1 MRISSLAGRI
11 LLAFLV
17 LFAASAFGS
26 ARFVVLSYHD
36 VKDAVAR
43 DARAGQT
50 AVSTENL
57 AAQFQWLRDHG
68 YHVVSVRQILAAHA
82 GKQPLPEKAVLLSFD
97 DGYESVYSKA
107 FPLLQRFRYPALVA
121 LVGCWL
127 DGSCKPGDGS
137 RPAESLMTPAQ
148 LRELIASGWVEVASH
163 SYDMHRG
170 LVGNPQGNEQ
180 PMGVTRR
187 YDPASGRYE
196 DDGAYRARVRA
207 DLKRSSDGIWSA
219 LRVRPRVMVWPYG
232 EANTPL
238 LEAARAAGMPMTMV
252 LRDGDNSVE
261 DLTLVRRLLVA
272 ENPDIDDFARMMATL
287 RIGDRPLHVVHV
299 DLDYIYDPDP
309 VQTERNLGALLDR
322 IQGMRV
328 NTVYLQAFADPDGDG
343 NAEAMYFPNRHLP
356 VRADLFNRVAWQ
368 LQTRARVKV
377 YAWLPVLAFRL
388 NVPDAWYV
396 HEWQDGKPRLASHVY
411 QRLSPFNRDARRVA
425 GEIYE
430 DLAKYCNFAGL
441 LFHDDAILSDYED
454 VSPAA
459 MDWIKRQHLSTR
471 IDRLRAT
478 PQSRLDWARR
488 KTAVL
493 VDWTR
498 YLAERVRYYRPD
510 IKTARNYYALPLLQP
525 DSEEWYAQSLETGLA
540 GYDYVAVE
548 AMPFMEKAEDPA
560 RWLEQLVRQVARQP
574 DGLAK
579 TVFELQAADWEKR
592 TPVPMDVFLDQLQ
605 RVQREGATHLG
616 YYPDNV
622 FQDHPRQE
630 DMERVFALPR
640 FP

>member
-1 MRISSLAGRI
+1 LTLSA
-11 LLAFLV
+11 
-17 LFAASAFGS
+17 LFAADAFG
-26 ARFVVLSYHD
+26 ADRFVVLSYHD
-36 VKDAVAR
+36 VKDAVER

-50 AVSTENL
+50 AVSTANL
-57 AAQFQWLRDHG
+57 AAQFQWLKDQG
-68 YHVVSVRQILAAHA
+68 YHVVSVGQILAAHA
-82 GKQPLPEKAVLLSFD
+82 GKRPLPERAVLLSFD
-97 DGYESVYSKA
+97 DGYESVYTKVL
-107 FPLLQRFRYPALVA
+107 PLLQRYRYPATVA

-127 DGSCKPGDGS
+127 DGSCPGGDGS
-137 RPAESLMTPAQ
+137 RLAEKLLSRPQ
-148 LRELIASGWVEVASH
+148 LRELIDSGLVEVASH

-170 LVGNPQGNEQ
+170 LAGNPQGNAQ
-180 PMGVTRR
+180 PVGVTRR
-187 YDPASGRYE
+187 YDAASGRYE
-196 DDGAYRARVRA
+196 DDASYRARIRT
-207 DLKRSSDGIWSA
+207 DLKRSSDGLWRA

-238 LEAARAAGMPMTMV
+238 VEAARAAGMPMTLV
-252 LRDGDNSVE
+252 LRDGDNSVA
-261 DLTLVRRLLVA
+261 DLSLVRRMLVA
-272 ENPDIDDFARMMATL
+272 ENPDLDDFARMMTTL
-287 RIGDRPLHVVHV
+287 RVGDRPLHVVHV

-309 VQTERNLGALLDR
+309 AQTERNLGALLDR

-328 NTVYLQAFADPDGDG
+328 NTVYLQAYADPDGDG
-343 NAEAMYFPNRHLP
+343 NAEAMYFPNRHMP

-388 NVPDAWYV
+388 KAPDAWYV

-411 QRLSPFNRDARRVA
+411 KRLSPFNREARRVV

-459 MDWIKRQHLSTR
+459 LDWIKHQHLSGG

-478 PQSRLDWARR
+478 PQSRMDWARR
-488 KTAVL
+488 KTAAL
-493 VDWTR
+493 VDWTG
-498 YLAERVRYYRPD
+498 YLAGRVRYYRPD

-525 DSEEWYAQSLETGLA
+525 DSEEWFAQSLESALA

-560 RWLEQLVRQVARQP
+560 RWLGELVHQVARRP
-574 DGLAK
+574 GGLAK

-592 TPVPMDVFLDQLQ
+592 TPVPMDVFLAQLQ
-605 RVQREGATHLG
+605 LVQREGAIHLG